1 MINYVETP
9 FPWVKILLKQ
19 AYSEILFRSVSRG
32 PPPPPPKK
40 KTKQKKKHDAITAFL
55 SAK

>member
-19 AYSEILFRSVSRG
+19 AYSKILFHSVSNPT
-32 PPPPPPKK
+32 PPPLPP
-40 KTKQKKKHDAITAFL
+40 TKKKHDAITAFL